1 MLKETYQ
8 MLKETD
14 LNFIGNVEGRD
25 IPRTDADVLVCDGFT
40 GNIVLKLTEGTAWNV
55 FKAIKEKITEGL
67 QAKVGALL
75 LKKKLYS
82 LKEEFDYSTYG
93 GAPILGVKGMVF
105 KMHGSSSSVAVRNAV
120 VKAAAV
126 CERDVIGE
134 IEQKMAQFT
143 AKEEEN
149 GAE

>member
-1 MLKETYQ
+1 M
-8 MLKETD
+8 
-14 LNFIGNVEGRD
+14 
-25 IPRTDADVLVCDGFT
+25 LVCDGFT

-120 VKAAAV
+120 AKAAAV

-143 AKEEEN
+143 TKEEQN